1 MTSRILRRRQDIK
14 CKYTSSA
21 AAREEAGFKAMGEY
35 IWRRQNTV
43 AHFIAIRSM
52 MELCEETEIT
62 PGAQVG
68 MRWWEQAGIDVTRG
82 RERVLAAADAEV
94 DKYMGEQ

>member
-1 MTSRILRRRQDIK
+1 MTGRILQRQEDSIWE
-14 CKYTSSA
+14 YTLTA